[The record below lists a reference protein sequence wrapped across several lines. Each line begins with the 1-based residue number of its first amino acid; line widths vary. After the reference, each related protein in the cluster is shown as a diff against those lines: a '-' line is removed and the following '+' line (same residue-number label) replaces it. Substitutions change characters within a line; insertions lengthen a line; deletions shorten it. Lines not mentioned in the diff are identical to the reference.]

1 MTHEKDE
8 SRLDQTLK
16 GYQAIR
22 MDEEGKKE
30 IHERVMESVRH
41 KEKRQ
46 QRRWDMRPVVS
57 FMMAGFLLV
66 IGGYFLATELIFS
79 DDTEKSL
86 TVDKENDTVVEAV
99 NGGVTPYTNLEK
111 AASAKFGTEVH
122 IPFHADVPLQT
133 AFIIN
138 DGYTLDD
145 EEFIGDPVVAAF
157 VYSTLEA
164 GEEEE
169 TSEELSE
176 LKLSPSTDLIYG
188 EFLVND
194 KHMVGLNILNGETTH
209 IDRINYNLIGEE
221 KRIAGKTVYYNHL
234 KKSIPD
240 TFRISFRVDEDVYA
254 FYFNAERVSESYAYA
269 FVEKSLK
276 QIGE

>member
-8 SRLDQTLK
+8 SRLDLTLK

-30 IHERVMESVRH
+30 IHERVMETVRH
-41 KEKRQ
+41 REIRQ

-57 FMMAGFLLV
+57 FMLAGFLLV
-66 IGGYFLATELIFS
+66 IGGYFVASELILS

-86 TVDKENDTVVEAV
+86 TVEEENDTVVEAG

-111 AASAKFGTEVH
+111 AASAKLGTEVH
-122 IPFHADVPLQT
+122 IPFHADVPLRT
-133 AFIIN
+133 AFIMH
-138 DGYTLDD
+138 DGYILSDD
-145 EEFIGDPVVAAF
+145 EEFLGDPVVAAL

-164 GEEEE
+164 GDEEGK
-169 TSEELSE
+169 SEELG
-176 LKLSPSTDLIYG
+176 KLSKSTDLIYG
-188 EFLVND
+188 EFLLND
-194 KHMVGLNILNGETTH
+194 KHMVALNILNGKTSH
-209 IDRINYNLIGEE
+209 IDLINSNLIGEE
-221 KRIAGKTVYYNHL
+221 KTIAGKTVYYSQR
-234 KKSIPD
+234 KGSIPN
-240 TFRISFRVDEDVYA
+240 TFRISFRVNEDVYA

-276 QIGE
+276 QIVE

>member
-1 MTHEKDE
+1 MTHEKEE
-8 SRLDQTLK
+8 SRLEHTLK

-30 IHERVMESVRH
+30 IHERVMESVRQP
-41 KEKRQ
+41 EKRQ
-46 QRRWDMRPVVS
+46 QWRWDMRPVVS
-57 FMMAGFLLV
+57 FMLAGLLLV

-79 DDTEKSL
+79 NDTEKSL
-86 TVDKENDTVVEAV
+86 TVEDENDTEAV
-99 NGGVTPYTNLEK
+99 AGGVTPYTNLEK
-111 AASAKFGTEVH
+111 AASAKLRTEVH
-122 IPFHADVPLQT
+122 IPFHADVPLRT
-133 AFIIN
+133 AFIID
-138 DGYTLDD
+138 DGYFLDD
-145 EEFIGDPVVAAF
+145 ERFVGDPVVATF

-164 GEEEE
+164 GDEEEK
-169 TSEELSE
+169 SEELA
-176 LKLSPSTDLIYG
+176 KLLRGTDLIYG

-221 KRIAGKTVYYNHL
+221 KSIAGKTVYYNYL
-234 KKSIPD
+234 KHSIPD
-240 TFRISFRVDEDVYA
+240 TFRISFRVNEDVYA